1 MAQAIKKIRAWNGLM
16 VGDRTGDKIGFY
28 GKAPAS
34 RPAAYTVTNWTSD
47 KVMDCNAAA
56 DAEICD
62 VLGSVINDL
71 ITLGLLQGTVST

>member
-1 MAQAIKKIRAWNGLM
+1 MAKAIKKIRAWNGLV
-16 VGDRTGDKIGFY
+16 VGDKTDAKLGFF

-47 KVMDCNAAA
+47 KAMDCDTAA
-56 DAEICD
+56 DAEIAD
-62 VLGSVINDL
+62 VLGTVINDL